1 MAKQK
6 NIRPSPNAPSMAT
19 IFFSWLMVPSALA
32 MTYKASHS
40 SVKTSLTIASVYL
53 AIAIALTGVNIWVM
67 TAQKKTIVARAIS
80 FVTLALSALLF
91 PSIFIISAYYIGK
104 PSLSAMACWFL
115 FLLIPINSLKIHIQ
129 KFNEAVILTTSEF
142 SKKGGTSTFL
152 IVNTITDRKAFFINK
167 LSQSGPSIAMQ
178 LIFFVSILSG
188 FLLRNFHPAA
198 SSHLV
203 ALGMSFVSAL
213 IMEGL
218 FAALFYCVVFIS
230 AQNKLACRIPPL
242 FHSPKQE
249 KQLLKNV
256 TLAHFKTRP

>member
-1 MAKQK
+1 
-6 NIRPSPNAPSMAT
+6 MAT

-67 TAQKKTIVARAIS
+67 TTQKKTIVASAIS

-115 FLLIPINSLKIHIQ
+115 FLLVPIHSLKIHIK
-129 KFNEAVILTTSEF
+129 KFDEAVALTTSEF
-142 SKKGGTSTFL
+142 SRKGAASILL
-152 IVNTITDRKAFFINK
+152 IVNTITDRKAFFVNK
-167 LSQSGPSIAMQ
+167 LGQSGPSIALQ

-188 FLLRNFHPAA
+188 FLLRNYHPAA

-203 ALGMSFVSAL
+203 ALGMSFTSAL

-218 FAALFYCVVFIS
+218 FAALFYCGVFIS

-256 TLAHFKTRP
+256 ALAHVKTGP